1 MSLVGRISGST
12 TPMTNCLSS
21 RFTHHALRT
30 LHFTMNLS
38 VYHFKYKQVSGHEGI
53 VGRLSEA
60 EIVNLL
66 PRVVE
71 IATPAIYPPGS
82 IVWHEGELR
91 HEEIERCRW
100 MTFLTQIDTLVCQD
114 EAANRDQ
121 QIAKTLRK
129 DYDAFCAF
137 VESGVHQP
145 ILTLDKD
152 WVSKIAPQAFDYQSP
167 ARQSP
172 YLIRAM
178 LNLSYNAGAIGR
190 VLDPMGGYGQTLF
203 ECVLRGIDGAT
214 LEISPTA
221 SKRSA
226 ENLRKL
232 LQRLEIPFEEFQEG
246 ACHLF
251 VTHGSC
257 QNRYQIIN
265 GDTREAHRYLPNQ
278 QFDSLVTDLPYG
290 IRAGSR
296 NEKLTPIPLDRL
308 LDAALPSWGGLL
320 KPNGTVVAAYN
331 LNTLSRERMLT
342 LIQKHGCRQ
351 RFADANLRERISGKI
366 HRDIIAFEKA

>member
-1 MSLVGRISGST
+1 MS
-12 TPMTNCLSS
+12 
-21 RFTHHALRT
+21 
-30 LHFTMNLS
+30 LS
-38 VYHFKYKQVSGHEGI
+38 VYYFQYKQVSGHEGL

-71 IATPAIYPPGS
+71 VATPEIYPPGS
-82 IVWHEGELR
+82 IVWHVGELR
-91 HEEIERCRW
+91 SEEIDRCRW
-100 MTFLTQIDTLVCQD
+100 MTFLTQIDTFVWED
-114 EAANRDQ
+114 RAADRDQ
-121 QIAKTLRK
+121 PVAEILRK

-137 VESGVHQP
+137 VESGVHHP

-152 WVSKIAPQAFDYQSP
+152 WIATIAPQAFDYQSP

-178 LNLSYNAGAIGR
+178 LNLSYNAGPIGR

-203 ECVLRGIDGAT
+203 ECVLRGVDGAT

-221 SKRSA
+221 SERSA

-232 LQRLEIPFEEFQEG
+232 LQRLGRRFEESHDG
-246 ACHLF
+246 THHLF
-251 VTHGSC
+251 VTHDVS

-265 GDTREAHRYLPNQ
+265 GDTREAHQYLPNQ
-278 QFDSLVTDLPYG
+278 QFDSLITDFPYG

-296 NEKLTPIPLDRL
+296 NEKLTPIPLDEL
-308 LDAALPSWGGLL
+308 LNAALPSWKRLL
-320 KPNGTVVAAYN
+320 KPNGTVVVAYN
-331 LNTLSRERMLT
+331 LNTLPREPVLN
-342 LIQKHGCRQ
+342 LIRRHGFRQ
-351 RFADANLRERISGKI
+351 RFADVDLRARISRKI

>member
-1 MSLVGRISGST
+1 MS
-12 TPMTNCLSS
+12 
-21 RFTHHALRT
+21 
-30 LHFTMNLS
+30 LS
-38 VYHFKYKQVSGHEGI
+38 VYHFQYKQVSGHEGI
-53 VGRLSEA
+53 VGRLSES

-66 PRVVE
+66 PRVIE
-71 IATPAIYPPGS
+71 IATPEIYPPGS

-100 MTFLTQIDTLVCQD
+100 LTFLTQIDTLIREA
-114 EAANRDQ
+114 EAANQDQ
-121 QIAKTLRK
+121 RIAETLRQ

-137 VESGVHQP
+137 VESGIHQP

-152 WVSKIAPQAFDYQSP
+152 WIATVAPQTFDYQSP

-178 LNLSYNAGAIGR
+178 LNLSYNAGAISR

-203 ECVLRGIDGAT
+203 ECVLRGINGAT
-214 LEISPTA
+214 LEISPIA

-232 LQRLEIPFEEFQEG
+232 LQRLGIPFEESHDGTQ
-246 ACHLF
+246 HLF
-251 VTHGSC
+251 TTHSIP

-278 QFDSLVTDLPYG
+278 QFDSLITDFPYG

-296 NEKLTPIPLDRL
+296 NEKLTPIPLDEL
-308 LDAALPSWGGLL
+308 LDAALPSWGRLL
-320 KPNGTVVAAYN
+320 KPNGTVVIAYN
-331 LNTLSRERMLT
+331 LKALPREIVLD
-342 LIQKHGCRQ
+342 LIQKHRFRQ
-351 RFADANLRERISGKI
+351 RFAHADLRERISRKI
-366 HRDIIAFEKA
+366 HRDIVAFEKA

>member
-1 MSLVGRISGST
+1 MS
-12 TPMTNCLSS
+12 
-21 RFTHHALRT
+21 
-30 LHFTMNLS
+30 LS
-38 VYHFKYKQVSGHEGI
+38 VYYFQYKQVSGHEGI

-71 IATPAIYPPGS
+71 VATPEIYPPGS
-82 IVWHEGELR
+82 IIWHTGGLM

-100 MTFLTQIDTLVCQD
+100 LTFLTQIDTFVWKEGTAD
-114 EAANRDQ
+114 RDQ
-121 QIAKTLRK
+121 RVAAVLRK
-129 DYDAFCAF
+129 DYDAFCTF
-137 VESGVHQP
+137 IKSGLRQP

-152 WVSKIAPQAFDYQSP
+152 WVATIAPQAFDYQSP

-178 LNLSYNAGAIGR
+178 LNLSSDVEPVGR

-203 ECVLRGIDGAT
+203 ECVLRGVDGAT

-232 LQRLEIPFEEFQEG
+232 LHRLGIPFEESQAG
-246 ACHLF
+246 RCHLF
-251 VTHGSC
+251 STRGSPR
-257 QNRYQIIN
+257 NWYQIIN

-278 QFDSLVTDLPYG
+278 QFSSLITDFPYG
-290 IRAGSR
+290 VRAGSR
-296 NEKLTPIPLDRL
+296 NEKLAPIPLDGL
-308 LDAALPSWGGLL
+308 LDEALPSWKRLL
-320 KPNGTVVAAYN
+320 KPSGTIVIAYN
-331 LNTLSRERMLT
+331 LNTLSRETLLN
-342 LIQKHGCRQ
+342 LIQRHGFRQ
-351 RFADANLRERISGKI
+351 RSANLDLRARISDKI
-366 HRDIIAFEKA
+366 HRDIIAFEKV

>member
-1 MSLVGRISGST
+1 MSIDPISVHY
-12 TPMTNCLSS
+12 
-21 RFTHHALRT
+21 FQ
-30 LHFTMNLS
+30 
-38 VYHFKYKQVSGHEGI
+38 YKQVSGHEGI

-71 IATPAIYPPGS
+71 VATPEIYPPGS
-82 IVWHEGELR
+82 IVWHVGELTP
-91 HEEIERCRW
+91 EEIDRCRW
-100 MTFLTQIDTLVCQD
+100 MTFLTQINTLVWEEG
-114 EAANRDQ
+114 EADRDRQ
-121 QIAKTLRK
+121 VAEILRK

-137 VESGVHQP
+137 VESGVYQP

-152 WVSKIAPQAFDYQSP
+152 WIATIAPQAFDYQSP

-178 LNLSYNAGAIGR
+178 LNLSCNTR
-190 VLDPMGGYGQTLF
+190 LVESVLDPMGGYGQTLF
-203 ECVLRGIDGAT
+203 ECVLRGIDGVT

-232 LQRLEIPFEEFQEG
+232 LQRLGRHFEEFHDG
-246 ACHLF
+246 IRHVF
-251 VTHGSC
+251 VTHDSP

-278 QFDSLVTDLPYG
+278 QFESLITDFPYG
-290 IRAGSR
+290 VRAGSR
-296 NEKLTPIPLDRL
+296 NEKLTPIPLDEL
-308 LDAALPSWGGLL
+308 LDAALPSWKRLL
-320 KPNGTVVAAYN
+320 KPNGTVVIAYN
-331 LNTLSRERMLT
+331 LNTLPRETVLD
-342 LIQKHGCRQ
+342 LIQKHGFRQ
-351 RFADANLRERISGKI
+351 RFTDADLRARISGKI
-366 HRDIIAFEKA
+366 HRDIVVFEQA

>member
-1 MSLVGRISGST
+1 MS
-12 TPMTNCLSS
+12 
-21 RFTHHALRT
+21 
-30 LHFTMNLS
+30 LS
-38 VYHFKYKQVSGHEGI
+38 VYYFQYKQVSGHEGI
-53 VGRLSEA
+53 VGRLSEV

-71 IATPAIYPPGS
+71 VATPEIYPPGS
-82 IVWHEGELR
+82 IVWYVDELTPKELEG
-91 HEEIERCRW
+91 CRW
-100 MTFLTQIDTLVCQD
+100 MTFLTQIDKLVWENRAADQD
-114 EAANRDQ
+114 QRVVE
-121 QIAKTLRK
+121 TLRK
-129 DYDAFCAF
+129 DYDAFCTF
-137 VESGVHQP
+137 VESGVRQP
-145 ILTLDKD
+145 ILMLNKA
-152 WVSKIAPQAFDYQSP
+152 WVATIAPQAFDYQSP

-178 LNLSYNAGAIGR
+178 LNLSHNAIPISH

-203 ECVLRGIDGAT
+203 ECVLRGVDGAT

-232 LQRLEIPFEEFQEG
+232 LQRLGIPFEESHDG
-246 ACHLF
+246 TRHLF
-251 VTHGSC
+251 MTHGIS

-278 QFDSLVTDLPYG
+278 QFDSLITDFPYG

-296 NEKLTPIPLDRL
+296 NEKLTPIPLDEL
-308 LDAALPSWGGLL
+308 LDAALPSWGQLL
-320 KPNGTVVAAYN
+320 KPNGTVVVAYN
-331 LNTLSRERMLT
+331 LNTLRRETVLD
-342 LIQKHGCRQ
+342 LIEKHGFRQ
-351 RFADANLRERISGKI
+351 RFADANLRARISGKI

>member
-1 MSLVGRISGST
+1 MS
-12 TPMTNCLSS
+12 
-21 RFTHHALRT
+21 
-30 LHFTMNLS
+30 LS
-38 VYHFKYKQVSGHEGI
+38 VYYFQYKQVSGHEGL

-66 PRVVE
+66 PRIIEV
-71 IATPAIYPPGS
+71 ATPEIYPPGS
-82 IVWHEGELR
+82 IVWHVGELR
-91 HEEIERCRW
+91 SEEIDRCRW
-100 MTFLTQIDTLVCQD
+100 MTFLTQIDTLVGED
-114 EAANRDQ
+114 GDTDRDQ
-121 QIAKTLRK
+121 RIAAILRK

-152 WVSKIAPQAFDYQSP
+152 WVATIAPQAFDYQSP

-178 LNLSYNAGAIGR
+178 LNLSYNAGPIDC

-232 LQRLEIPFEEFQEG
+232 LRRLGRHFEESRDG
-246 ACHLF
+246 TRHLF
-251 VTHGSC
+251 VTC
-257 QNRYQIIN
+257 DALPNRYQIIN
-265 GDTREAHRYLPNQ
+265 GDTREAYRYLPNQ
-278 QFDSLVTDLPYG
+278 QFDSLITDFPYG
-290 IRAGSR
+290 VRAGSR
-296 NEKLTPIPLDRL
+296 NEKLTPIPLDEL
-308 LDAALPSWGGLL
+308 LDAALPSWKRLL
-320 KPNGTVVAAYN
+320 KPSGTVVVAYN
-331 LNTLSRERMLT
+331 LNTLPRDTVLN
-342 LIQKHGCRQ
+342 LIQKYGFRQ
-351 RFADANLRERISGKI
+351 RFADADLRERISGKI

>member
-1 MSLVGRISGST
+1 MSL
-12 TPMTNCLSS
+12 
-21 RFTHHALRT
+21 
-30 LHFTMNLS
+30 S
-38 VYHFKYKQVSGHEGI
+38 VFYFQYKQVSGHEGI
-53 VGRLSEA
+53 VGRLSEV

-71 IATPAIYPPGS
+71 VATPEIYPPGS
-82 IVWHEGELR
+82 IVWHVGELTP
-91 HEEIERCRW
+91 EEIERCRW
-100 MTFLTQIDTLVCQD
+100 MTFLTQIDTLVWEDGSTAPSQAVA
-114 EAANRDQ
+114 E
-121 QIAKTLRK
+121 TLRK

-137 VESGVHQP
+137 IESGARQP

-152 WVSKIAPQAFDYQSP
+152 WVATIAPQAFDYQSP

-178 LNLSYNAGAIGR
+178 LNLSYNAVPIGS

-203 ECVLRGIDGAT
+203 ECVLRGVDGAT

-221 SKRSA
+221 SKRST

-232 LQRLEIPFEEFQEG
+232 LHRLGRHFEESHDG
-246 ACHLF
+246 TRHLF
-251 VTHGSC
+251 VTSDFP

-278 QFDSLVTDLPYG
+278 QFDSLITDFPYG
-290 IRAGSR
+290 VRAGSR
-296 NEKLTPIPLDRL
+296 NEKLTPIPLDVL
-308 LDAALPSWGGLL
+308 LNAALPSWERLL
-320 KPNGTVVAAYN
+320 KPNGTVVVAYN
-331 LNTLSRERMLT
+331 LNTLPRETVLD
-342 LIQKHGCRQ
+342 LIQKHGFRQ
-351 RFADANLRERISGKI
+351 RFVDANLRMRISGKI

>member
-1 MSLVGRISGST
+1 MS
-12 TPMTNCLSS
+12 
-21 RFTHHALRT
+21 
-30 LHFTMNLS
+30 LS
-38 VYHFKYKQVSGHEGI
+38 VYHFQYKQVSGHEGI

-66 PRVVE
+66 PRVAE
-71 IATPAIYPPGS
+71 IATPEIYPPGS

-100 MTFLTQIDTLVCQD
+100 MTFLTQIDTLVCED

-121 QIAKTLRK
+121 QMAKTLRK
-129 DYDAFCAF
+129 DYDVFCAF

-145 ILTLDKD
+145 TLTLDKD
-152 WVSKIAPQAFDYQSP
+152 WVAKIAPQAFDYQSP

-178 LNLSYNAGAIGR
+178 LNLSYNAGTIGR

-203 ECVLRGIDGAT
+203 ECVLRGVDGAT

-232 LQRLEIPFEEFQEG
+232 LQRLGTSFEESHDST
-246 ACHLF
+246 CHLF
-251 VTHGSC
+251 TTHSIP

-265 GDTREAHRYLPNQ
+265 GDTREAHQYLPNQ
-278 QFDSLVTDLPYG
+278 QFDSLITDFPYG

-296 NEKLTPIPLDRL
+296 NEKLAPIPLDGL
-308 LDAALPSWGGLL
+308 LDEALPSWKRLL
-320 KPNGTVVAAYN
+320 KPSGTIVIAYN
-331 LNTLSRERMLT
+331 LKTLSRERLLT

-351 RFADANLRERISGKI
+351 RFTDADLRERISDKI
-366 HRDIIAFEKA
+366 HRDIVAFEKA